1 MRGERYYCLYLYKVS
16 AIIVSVHCTIR
27 KNIILYDLFLY
38 SRVVHSLLLAIQIV
52 TSVFCDP
59 ANRDVEKIIKLF
71 ILTRKRTQNKRGRKG
86 NER

>member
-38 SRVVHSLLLAIQIV
+38 SRVVHSLLLATQIV
-52 TSVFCDP
+52 TSVFCDLAVCHLGCVVHSATIDSP
-59 ANRDVEKIIKLF
+59 
-71 ILTRKRTQNKRGRKG
+71 
-86 NER
+86 